1 MSFDI
6 GHFRTGFIGGMGWES
21 CEIDEYGPM
30 IDGLLGMLPVMD
42 GKQPGDVEK
51 GVSFNPS

>member
-1 MSFDI
+1 
-6 GHFRTGFIGGMGWES
+6 MGWEG

-30 IDGLLGMLPVMD
+30 IDDLFGMLPVMD